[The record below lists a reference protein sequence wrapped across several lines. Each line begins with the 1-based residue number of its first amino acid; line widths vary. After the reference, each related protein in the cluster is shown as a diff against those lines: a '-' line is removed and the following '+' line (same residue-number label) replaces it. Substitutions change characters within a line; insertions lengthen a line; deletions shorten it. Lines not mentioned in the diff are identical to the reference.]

1 MLYVFDSD
9 KTKKHYLNLVW
20 AFTTLTNTKS
30 TRVYLIGRHC
40 IFNLNDFAELD
51 ISGLESMFV
60 EDFVSQCLPTETLK
74 DIYSDEKEFN
84 IEFHSC

>member
-1 MLYVFDSD
+1 MLYVFDND
-9 KTKKHYLNLVW
+9 KTKKQRLNLVW

-30 TRVYLIGRHC
+30 TRVYLVGNHC
-40 IFNLNDFAELD
+40 VFNLNDFAEAD
-51 ISGLESMFV
+51 VSGLETMSV

-74 DIYSDEKEFN
+74 DIYHNEEDFN